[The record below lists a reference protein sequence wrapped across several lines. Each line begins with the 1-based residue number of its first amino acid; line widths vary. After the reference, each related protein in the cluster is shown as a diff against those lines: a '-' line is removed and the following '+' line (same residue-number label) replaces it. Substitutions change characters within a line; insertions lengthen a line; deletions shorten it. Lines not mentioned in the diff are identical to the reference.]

1 MEDIEKLAIC
11 SEMARNYG
19 SNYEIIDVEEYNK
32 LYVDTLSFH
41 PNGNCGC
48 ILLDDDYAFGIRCNH
63 LIWAEGDCEGIE
75 YFWTEDDHNIAEEKS
90 KRNEYD
96 VYKSILVCGNH
107 KGGLST
113 KLLVLH
119 EK

>member
-11 SEMARNYG
+11 SQMARKYG
-19 SNYEIIDVEEYNK
+19 SNYEIIDVDDYNK
-32 LYVDTLSFH
+32 HHLDTLSFH

-63 LIWAEGDCEGIE
+63 LLWAEGSCEGIE
-75 YFWTEDDHNIAEEKS
+75 YFWTEDDHANK
-90 KRNEYD
+90 EYD
-96 VYKSILVCGNH
+96 AYKSILVCGNH

>member
-11 SEMARNYG
+11 SEMARKYG

-32 LYVDTLSFH
+32 LHADALSFH

-48 ILLDDDYAFGIRCNH
+48 ILLDDDYAFDIRCDH
-63 LIWAEGDCEGIE
+63 LLWAEGSCEGIE

-96 VYKSILVCGNH
+96 FYKSILVCGNH